1 MKTTSILV
9 LVALATSGCATSPSS
24 SLPACDGKHRRPA
37 NPHGSVL
44 VAPAPAAGAVAPSA
58 PAVPQAATDAQP
70 SCGA

>member
-44 VAPAPAAGAVAPSA
+44 VAPAPAVADW
-58 PAVPQAATDAQP
+58 VERFIDASVQLP
-70 SCGA
+70 GDPEHGR